1 MKSRALGKSI
11 SAVEVLNVSPHGFW
25 LGVNAKEYFL
35 PYEQYPWFC
44 DATIG
49 ELYNVELLH
58 ETHLH
63 WPDLDVDLELEA
75 LDQPTSYPLIY
86 KK

>member
-1 MKSRALGKSI
+1 MKSRALGKNI
-11 SAVEVLNVSPHGFW
+11 SAVEVLNTSPHGFW
-25 LGVNAKEYFL
+25 LWVHGKEYFL
-35 PYEQYPWFC
+35 PYTQYPWFRN
-44 DATIG
+44 ATVG

-63 WPDLDVDLELEA
+63 WPNLDIDLEVESLE
-75 LDQPTSYPLIY
+75 QPTGYPLIY